1 MKHVKL
7 GSKSVSYAAGCIHTI
22 CYFTKESLKASS
34 RASVNSANEVSG
46 LQKTIK
52 EEQRLHQEEIK
63 SLKGQL
69 ERMTEKLQ
77 EKESTLK
84 K

>member
-1 MKHVKL
+1 MFAIQQVVFTKCV
-7 GSKSVSYAAGCIHTI
+7 I
-22 CYFTKESLKASS
+22 FTKESLKASS

-46 LQKTIK
+46 LQKTMEQK
-52 EEQRLHQEEIK
+52 ERLHQEEMK

-69 ERMTEKLQ
+69 ERMTKNFK
-77 EKESTLK
+77 EKETTLK

>member
-1 MKHVKL
+1 MFAIQQV
-7 GSKSVSYAAGCIHTI
+7 VFNTI

-34 RASVNSANEVSG
+34 RASVNSAKEANG
-46 LQKTIK
+46 LQKTMEQK
-52 EEQRLHQEEIK
+52 QRLHQEEIN

-69 ERMTEKLQ
+69 ERMTKKLQ